1 MIRVVSQ
8 ISSIIDANQ
17 KIDAYH
23 YKIAGQQLV
32 FQNRVDALKRFEIGP
47 ASQSYQQI
55 LSNRK
60 VHYERLSAAN
70 AKLIYYGSAPFENK
84 IQDVRYWRMKHLAQ
98 VDVGGMPICQIDFS
112 DDQISLLNMNSVD
125 DRLNLEV
132 ITGPALITLLAKQDV
147 YCLHA
152 GAVTTAAGNV
162 ALIAESGTGKS
173 TLSAHTSEDVN
184 SSQWS
189 QIADD
194 ILPLSVDRINVKG
207 AYLFPDFPQLKLP
220 NSIAKNSTVKN
231 RDLDFI
237 LRLNPKPAETIQ
249 FRPILGAES
258 MLQLIRHT
266 VAAKLFGDSVMRR
279 HARFARN
286 VSLFAPMFEVSYPR
300 DMDALPELRKTIV
313 EFLLKQKD
321 VINNKA

>member
-8 ISSIIDANQ
+8 INSIIDANQ
-17 KIDAYH
+17 AVDAYH

-32 FQNRVDALKRFEIGP
+32 FQSRVGALKHFEIGP
-47 ASQSYQQI
+47 VSSSYQEI

-60 VHYERLSAAN
+60 VHYERLSASN
-70 AKLIYYGSAPFENK
+70 AKLIYYGSAPFQNK
-84 IQDVRYWRMKHLAQ
+84 IQDVRYWRMKHLGQ
-98 VDVGGMPICQIDFS
+98 VDVGGLPICQIDFS
-112 DDQISLLNMNSVD
+112 EDQISLLNMNSFD

-132 ITGPALITLLAKQDV
+132 ITGPAFISLLAKQDV

-152 GAVTTAAGNV
+152 GAVTTAAGNI

-173 TLSAHTSEDVN
+173 TLSAH
-184 SSQWS
+184 SSNGVGGYDWA

-194 ILPLSVDRINVKG
+194 ILPLTIDRTNTKS

-220 NSIAKNSTVKN
+220 NAIAENHAVKN
-231 RDLDFI
+231 NKLDFI
-237 LRLNPKPAETIQ
+237 LRLNPTPTETIG

-258 MLQLIRHT
+258 MLQLVRHT

-279 HARFARN
+279 HARFSRN
-286 VSLFAPMFEVSYPR
+286 VSLASPMFEVSYPR
-300 DMDALPELRKTIV
+300 DLDALPDLRKTIIK
-313 EFLLKQKD
+313 FLLKQK
-321 VINNKA
+321 NKT